1 GQSGFSNLR
10 PVGLDIL
17 GAIVEGDGAGGLHG
31 VLRLGALYGGSEG
44 DVVELIDVG
53 LFGGF
58 DLIGGHDGDVDQL
71 LGADDQV
78 LGVGAHGH
86 VALGLQP
93 QAILVAG
100 LGGGGHIGV

>member
-1 GQSGFSNLR
+1 IVDGVDLEIALGVLGGVNRQFVGHQGGNHLAGDTVLGQSGFSNLR

-58 DLIGGHDGDVDQL
+58 DLIGGHDG
-71 LGADDQV
+71 
-78 LGVGAHGH
+78 
-86 VALGLQP
+86 
-93 QAILVAG
+93 
-100 LGGGGHIGV
+100 